1 MPVLTHLGKKVLVVD
16 DEEILRMLLTDTL
29 EFEGFVVEEAEDG
42 QEALEK
48 IQSNN
53 VYDVIIL
60 DYMMPRMTGLEL
72 LEKLQPMKLDVPV
85 IMLTAK
91 AQKTDQEVALAKG
104 ASYFVPKP
112 FSPNELVELVK
123 SIF

>member
-1 MPVLTHLGKKVLVVD
+1 MLRLTHIGKKVLVVD
-16 DEEILRMLLTDTL
+16 DEDILRMLLTDTL
-29 EFEGFVVEEAEDG
+29 EYDQFIVEEAEDG

-48 IQSNN
+48 IQSNE
-53 VYDVIIL
+53 YDVIIL
-60 DYMMPRMTGLEL
+60 DYMMPRMTGLQL
-72 LEKLQPMKLDVPV
+72 LDHLQSMKLTTPV

-91 AQKTDQEVALAKG
+91 AQKTDEVAALAKG

>member
-1 MPVLTHLGKKVLVVD
+1 MLRLTHIGKKVLVVD
-16 DEEILRMLLTDTL
+16 DEDILRMLLTDTL
-29 EFEGFVVEEAEDG
+29 EYDQFIVEEAEDG

-48 IQSNN
+48 IQSNE
-53 VYDVIIL
+53 YDVIIL
-60 DYMMPRMTGLEL
+60 DYMLPRMTGLEL
-72 LEKLQPMKLDVPV
+72 LEHLQSMKLTTPV

-91 AQKTDQEVALAKG
+91 AQKTDEVAALAKG

>member
-1 MPVLTHLGKKVLVVD
+1 MLGLTHVGKKVLVVD
-16 DEEILRMLLTDTL
+16 DEDILRMLLTDTL
-29 EFEGFVVEEAEDG
+29 EYDQFIVEEAEDG

-48 IQSNN
+48 IQSNE
-53 VYDVIIL
+53 YDVIIL

-72 LEKLQPMKLDVPV
+72 LEHLQSMKLTTPV

-91 AQKTDQEVALAKG
+91 AQKTDEVAALAKG

>member
-1 MPVLTHLGKKVLVVD
+1 MLVVD
-16 DEEILRMLLTDTL
+16 DEDILRMLLTDTL
-29 EFEGFVVEEAEDG
+29 EYDQFIVEEAEDG

-48 IQSNN
+48 IQSNE
-53 VYDVIIL
+53 YDVIIL

-72 LEKLQPMKLDVPV
+72 LEHLQSMKLTTPV

-91 AQKTDQEVALAKG
+91 AQKTDEVAALAKG

>member
-1 MPVLTHLGKKVLVVD
+1 MLTHTSKKVLVVD
-16 DEEILRMLLTDTL
+16 DEDILRMLLTDTL
-29 EFEGFVVEEAEDG
+29 EYEGFIVEEAEDG

-48 IQSNN
+48 IQSSQ
-53 VYDVIIL
+53 YDVIIL

-72 LEKLQPMKLDVPV
+72 LEHLQPLELAIPV

-91 AQKTDQEVALAKG
+91 AQKTDEELALAKG
-104 ASYFVPKP
+104 ASYFMPKP

>member
-1 MPVLTHLGKKVLVVD
+1 MLRLTHVGKKVLVVD
-16 DEEILRMLLTDTL
+16 DEDILRMLLTDTL
-29 EFEGFVVEEAEDG
+29 EYDQFIVEEAEDG

-48 IQSNN
+48 IQSNE
-53 VYDVIIL
+53 YDVIIL

-72 LEKLQPMKLDVPV
+72 LEHLQSMKLTTPV

-91 AQKTDQEVALAKG
+91 AQKTDEVAALAKG

>member
-1 MPVLTHLGKKVLVVD
+1 MLRLTHIGKKVLVVD
-16 DEEILRMLLTDTL
+16 DEDILRMLLTDTL
-29 EFEGFVVEEAEDG
+29 EYDQFIVEEAEDG

-48 IQSNN
+48 IQSNE
-53 VYDVIIL
+53 YDVIIL

-72 LEKLQPMKLDVPV
+72 LEHLQSMKLTTPV

-91 AQKTDQEVALAKG
+91 AQKTDEVAALAKG